1 MKQYIFALLILLI
14 TSCSKSSPE
23 NTNVIDTPT
32 DTFIRAA
39 DMSYLPDAE
48 RNNALYKYNN
58 VAQDPLLTLKNAG
71 CNTVRVR
78 LWKNPTTAASS
89 FAEVKLFTQ
98 RIKQAGL
105 KVWLTVHYSDTWA
118 DPGNQT
124 KPQEWNSL
132 SFANLKQEAVL
143 YTQSILSEINP
154 DIIQI
159 GNETNDGF
167 LFPDGRL
174 SVNQSQYLELIQGIS
189 NIIRTQAPNTKI
201 MLHYAGL
208 SGADYFFNKVMNI
221 DYDYIG
227 ISYYPIWHGKD
238 LNLLQQTLTSLSAT
252 YNKEIIIA
260 ETAYPFTLGWND
272 WTNNN
277 VGLSNQLI
285 TEYPATPQGQKDFV
299 LQIKSI
305 VKQIPKGNGF
315 CYWGAEWI
323 SYRGAQATDGS
334 SWENQAMWD
343 FGNNALP
350 VLDAFVKE

>member
-1 MKQYIFALLILLI
+1 MKHYIFIGFIFLLF
-14 TSCSKSSPE
+14 SCGKDNTEDNSS
-23 NTNVIDTPT
+23 NVIPQ

-48 RNNALYKYNN
+48 RNFAVYKFNN
-58 VAQDPLLTLKNAG
+58 VAQDPLITLKNAG
-71 CNTVRVR
+71 CNTIRIR
-78 LWKNPTTAASS
+78 LWKNPVATASS
-89 FAEVKLFTQ
+89 FNEVKLFAQ
-98 RIKQAGL
+98 RIRQAGL

-118 DPGNQT
+118 DPGHQA
-124 KPQEWNSL
+124 KPQEWTSL
-132 SFANLKQEAVL
+132 SFIDLKQAAVS
-143 YTQSILSEINP
+143 YTQTILSEINP

-167 LFPDGRL
+167 LYPDGQLSLNQPQYL
-174 SVNQSQYLELIQGIS
+174 SVVQAIS
-189 NIIRTQAPNTKI
+189 TAVRTQSPNTKI

-208 SGADYFFNKVMNI
+208 SGADYFFNKVSGI

-238 LNLLQQTLTSLSAT
+238 LNIVQQTLTSLSQT
-252 YNKEIIIA
+252 YNKEIVIA

-277 VGLSNQLI
+277 VGLSSQLV
-285 TEYPATPQGQKDFV
+285 TGYPATPQGQKDFV
-299 LQIKSI
+299 LQIKNI
-305 VKQIPKGNGF
+305 VKQISKGKGF

-334 SWENQAMWD
+334 TWENQALWD
-343 FGNNALP
+343 FSNNALP
-350 VLDAFVKE
+350 VLDAFAKE